1 MPPFDYAEARTVA
14 TELIAEFGA
23 PAVLRKQGAST
34 GPAYDPTPGT
44 ATFHQLTVVDL
55 EQRLKDREG
64 SLIGETTRTL
74 YIAAEGVEPAK
85 GDRVKL
91 GATAAGMTDAAFTG
105 YMEIGEI
112 RTLSPAGTVVM
123 YEADLL
129 L

>member
-14 TELIAEFGA
+14 TELITEFGA
-23 PAVLRKQGAST
+23 PAVLRKLGAST
-34 GPAYDPTPGT
+34 GPAYDPTPGA

-91 GATAAGMTDAAFTG
+91 GAIAAGMTDAAFTG
-105 YMEIGEI
+105 YLEIAEV
-112 RTLSPAGTVVM
+112 RRLAPAGTLVLI
-123 YEADLL
+123 EADLIL
-129 L
+129 

>member
-1 MPPFDYAEARTVA
+1 MPPFDYIDARAVA
-14 TELIAEFGA
+14 TELITEFGA

-34 GPAYDPTPGT
+34 GPAYDPTPGA

-91 GATAAGMTDAAFTG
+91 GAIAAGMTDASFTG
-105 YMEIGEI
+105 YMEIAEV
-112 RTLSPAGTVVM
+112 RRLAPAGTLVLI
-123 YEADLL
+123 EADLIL
-129 L
+129 

>member
-105 YMEIGEI
+105 YMEIAEV
-112 RTLSPAGTVVM
+112 RKTSPSGIVVM
-123 YEADLL
+123 YEADLIL
-129 L
+129 

>member
-1 MPPFDYAEARTVA
+1 MPPFDYAEARAVA

-23 PAVLRKQGAST
+23 PAVLRKAGAPT

-44 ATFHQLTVVDL
+44 PTFHQITVVDL

-85 GDRVKL
+85 ADRVML

-105 YMEIGEI
+105 WFEIGET
-112 RTLSPAGTVVM
+112 RRLAPAGTLVM
-123 YEADLL
+123 VEADLL
-129 L
+129 I

>member
-1 MPPFDYAEARTVA
+1 MTFDYARARSTA
-14 TELIAEFGA
+14 ERLIARFGA

-91 GATAAGMTDAAFTG
+91 GAIAVGMTDASFTG
-105 YMEIGEI
+105 YLEIAEV
-112 RTLSPAGTVVM
+112 RKTSPSGIVVM
-123 YEADLL
+123 YEADLIL
-129 L
+129 